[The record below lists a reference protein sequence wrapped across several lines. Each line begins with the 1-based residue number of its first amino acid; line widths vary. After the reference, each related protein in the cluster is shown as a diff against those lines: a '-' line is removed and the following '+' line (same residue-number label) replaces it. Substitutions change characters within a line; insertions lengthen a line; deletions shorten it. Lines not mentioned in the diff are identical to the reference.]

1 MSFSR
6 RRRLLGTKVYPGG
19 KNEERWFV
27 IGMLIGGFF
36 TFGITWVALAIY
48 LATTQKE
55 TRLQEGKRSQVPEPP
70 AEERPKWKMK
80 RMTTA
85 EKLERVK
92 QIRNAKWKKEA
103 SENHFTSP
111 KPTERDDPPTTKYG
125 PRGGRYTEDKTKDG
139 RPYRR
144 YF

>member
-6 RRRLLGTKVYPGG
+6 RRRLLGTKAYPGG

-36 TFGITWVALAIY
+36 TFGITWVALAFY

-55 TRLQEGKRSQVPEPP
+55 TRLQEGKGSQVQEPLD
-70 AEERPKWKMK
+70 EERPKWKMK

-85 EKLERVK
+85 EKIERSK
-92 QIRNAKWKKEA
+92 RIWNEKSKKA
-103 SENHFTSP
+103 APENRFTSP
-111 KPTERDDPPTTKYG
+111 KTTEIDDSPTTKYG

>member
-6 RRRLLGTKVYPGG
+6 RRRLLGTKAYPGS

-36 TFGITWVALAIY
+36 TFGITWIALAIY
-48 LATTQKE
+48 LATNQKE
-55 TRLQEGKRSQVPEPP
+55 TRLQQAKATAVKKKPVVIQERSKRIWSAKLDKI
-70 AEERPKWKMK
+70 AEENGGVIPSP
-80 RMTTA
+80 
-85 EKLERVK
+85 RVK
-92 QIRNAKWKKEA
+92 
-103 SENHFTSP
+103 
-111 KPTERDDPPTTKYG
+111 DDPPTTNYG